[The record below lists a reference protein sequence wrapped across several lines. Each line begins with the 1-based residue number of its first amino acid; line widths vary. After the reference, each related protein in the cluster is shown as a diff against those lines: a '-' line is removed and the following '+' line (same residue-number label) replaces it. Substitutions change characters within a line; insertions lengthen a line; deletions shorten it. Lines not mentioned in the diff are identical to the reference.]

1 MTHAS
6 ARKLAYRDPSDI
18 LAEGPFEPTWDSL
31 KAGYIA
37 PDWFRDAKFGI
48 WAHWGPQCQPEGGD
62 WYGRLMYIQGEPA
75 YDHHLSK
82 YGHPA
87 DSGMIDIIGEWKG
100 ENWNPD
106 ELLDLFQKAGAR
118 YFVAM
123 ANHHDNFDNYASKWH
138 DWNSTRVGP
147 MRDIVGIWAEKA
159 RARGL
164 KFGVSNHGAH
174 VWHWFQ
180 TAYGYDPEGARA
192 GERYDAWKLTRH
204 DGAGKFW
211 DGLDPQELYGGAIMA
226 LPDGLDPQELYGGAV
241 MPMPD
246 GLETITAANDWHEAH
261 DRVWDEVPPLNH
273 PIFIRDWYRR
283 CRDLIDSYQPDLLY
297 FDNFDLP
304 LGQAGLDIAAHYY
317 NASLQWHGGR
327 MEAVLNTKE
336 LAPERFGALVEDV
349 ERGYRSGMVQHP
361 WQTDTCLGDW
371 HYKREIFELKSYVP
385 ADAVIHRLCDV
396 VSKNGNLL
404 LSVPMRGDGTIDSE
418 EKRILEGIAGWID
431 RFGEAIY
438 ETRPW
443 RIFGEGPTEVVS
455 GMFGEDNAKPF
466 TSSDIRFTTKAKDL
480 FALTLGPAAGPLT
493 ITSLAEGA
501 PTGRGKVTRVEIVG
515 DTAPLDFSR
524 DDKGLHVEVPEGAG
538 HPYGP
543 ALRVRGEGLVD

>member
-1 MTHAS
+1 MTHTDAQ
-6 ARKLAYRDPSDI
+6 KHAYRDPRDE
-18 LAEGPFEPTWDSL
+18 LAKGPFEPTWESL
-31 KAGYIA
+31 RSGYRA

-75 YDHHLSK
+75 YDHHLKK

-87 DSGMIDIIGEWKG
+87 DSGMIDIIGAWKG

-123 ANHHDNFDNYASKWH
+123 ANHHDNFDTYNSRWH
-138 DWNSTRVGP
+138 DWNATRVGP
-147 MRDIVGIWAEKA
+147 MRDIIGIWAQKA

-180 TAYGYDPEGARA
+180 TAYGYDPEGERA

-204 DGAGKFW
+204 DGAGTYW
-211 DGLDPQELYGGAIMA
+211 E
-226 LPDGLDPQELYGGAV
+226 GLDPQELYGGAV

-246 GLETITAANDWHEAH
+246 GLESIAAANDWHEAH
-261 DRVWDEVPPLNH
+261 DRVWDEVPPLAH
-273 PIFIRDWYRR
+273 PIFIKNWYRR
-283 CRDLIDSYQPDLLY
+283 CRDLVDSYKPDLLY

-304 LGQAGLDIAAHYY
+304 LGQAGLDIAAHFY
-317 NASLQWHGGR
+317 NASLHWHDGR
-327 MEAVLNTKE
+327 MEAVLNTKQ
-336 LAPERFGALVEDV
+336 LPPERSGALVEDV
-349 ERGYRSGMVQHP
+349 ERGYRSDIVPQA

-385 ADAVIHRLCDV
+385 AHAVIHRLCDV
-396 VSKNGNLL
+396 VAKNGNLL

-418 EKRILEGIAGWID
+418 EKKILDGIAGWIA

-438 ETRPW
+438 QSRPW
-443 RIFGEGPTEVVS
+443 RIAGEGPTEVVS
-455 GMFGEDNAKPF
+455 GQFGEAGAKPF
-466 TSSDIRFTTKAKDL
+466 TAKDIRFTTKAPDL
-480 FALTLGPAAGPLT
+480 FALTLGPISGRLT
-493 ITSLAEGA
+493 ITSLAEGTA
-501 PTGRGKVTRVEIVG
+501 TGRGHVARVESV
-515 DTAPLDFSR
+515 DDAAPLSFCR
-524 DDKGLHVEVPEGAG
+524 DDKGLHVEVPESAG
-538 HPYGP
+538 HAYGL
-543 ALRVRGEGLVD
+543 ALRLRGEGLVD